1 MNLTGL
7 FSMMMAQKAMNSATH
22 KQLRDLA
29 QDIIKTQ
36 TAEIQQLEQLSKASS
51 SLVFHEIQ

>member
-1 MNLTGL
+1 MNLTGFL
-7 FSMMMAQKAMNSATH
+7 SVMMAQKVMNSATH

-36 TAEIQQLEQLSKASS
+36 TAQIQQLEQLSKASS
-51 SLVFHEIQ
+51 